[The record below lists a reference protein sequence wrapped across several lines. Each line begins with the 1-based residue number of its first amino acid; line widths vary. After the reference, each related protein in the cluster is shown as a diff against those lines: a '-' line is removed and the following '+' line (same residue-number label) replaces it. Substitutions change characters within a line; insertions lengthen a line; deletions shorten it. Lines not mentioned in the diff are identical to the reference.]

1 MTITKDE
8 LNQYTTNDDY
18 LVRFILHALIRSETK
33 LGKKYN
39 MVKKF
44 FDNHP
49 KENRTVEEIK
59 IANEYCLF
67 MVNLKLSAYK
77 EISRL
82 TNHERADLL
91 EYDDK
96 LDDFI
101 ENFKFEERG

>member
-1 MTITKDE
+1 M
-8 LNQYTTNDDY
+8 
-18 LVRFILHALIRSETK
+18 
-33 LGKKYN
+33 GKKYN

-59 IANEYCLF
+59 IANKYCLF

>member
-1 MTITKDE
+1 MAITKDE
-8 LNQYTTNDDY
+8 LNKYTTNDDY

-91 EYDDK
+91 EYGDK